1 MGRKP
6 GADLAKIQKIR
17 SILRE
22 SPQGIWI
29 REISRK
35 TGLDKSTVS
44 IYLSRHMRN
53 EIEEV
58 FPVKGSLIKIVR
70 LKNEIQ

>member
-1 MGRKP
+1 MSRKP
-6 GADLAKIQKIR
+6 GPDEAKIQKIR

-22 SPQGIWI
+22 NPQGVWV

-44 IYLSRHMRN
+44 IYLSKHMEN
-53 EIEEV
+53 EIENI
-58 FPVKGSLIKIVR
+58 FAIKGSLIKIVR
-70 LKNEIQ
+70 LKK

>member
-1 MGRKP
+1 MSRKP
-6 GADLAKIQKIR
+6 GANTAKIQKIR
-17 SILRE
+17 SALRE
-22 SPQGIWI
+22 NPQGIWV

-44 IYLSRHMRN
+44 IYLSKHMKK

-58 FPVKGSLIKIVR
+58 FPIKGSLIKIVR
-70 LKNEIQ
+70 LKK

>member
-17 SILRE
+17 SVLRE
-22 SPQGIWI
+22 NPQGLWV

-44 IYLSRHMRN
+44 IYLSKHVQN

-58 FPVKGSLIKIVR
+58 FPIKGSLIKIVR
-70 LKNEIQ
+70 LRR